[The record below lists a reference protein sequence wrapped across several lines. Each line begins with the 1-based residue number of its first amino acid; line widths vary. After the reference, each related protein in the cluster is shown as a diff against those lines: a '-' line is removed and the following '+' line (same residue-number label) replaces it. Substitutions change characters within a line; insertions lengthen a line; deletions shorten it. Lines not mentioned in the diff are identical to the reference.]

1 MIVLLLLFTIAH
13 SLILKKPDKYAGV
26 YRHMTGNFGIREGYY
41 NISNKEI
48 HVDYDNFH
56 GCKLIKNAI
65 GKLVL
70 LMRGKCSF
78 YKKALNVQ
86 RSGGLGMIVGNYLS
100 VHYELNMFGTY
111 YTYYVIDR
119 YDYVY
124 VYMSAPVTRIRIK
137 IPCILVHYHTFKM
150 LYVLN
155 QLHKN
160 KILVTLNNKGD
171 IMNDVVVTL
180 SDLRI
185 GIIIFFTL
193 FGLIMFLV
201 FLYITCTWV
210 DRLRD
215 KWHLLRRLAEI
226 KEFVWSDEIADQ
238 LSIYNSRCSICF
250 ENFDGSTSDV
260 SQDEGVE
267 VIVET
272 PGDRLIKVL
281 RCKHAFHTECIN
293 PWISQRNKCPLC
305 NTPVVDLLETRFK
318 RVDRVFH
325 QCCITIMNGYT
336 YIGILFIRAIL
347 CPCHLM
353 NIFYEKIR
361 QYCCRIQQ

>member
-1 MIVLLLLFTIAH
+1 MIVLLLLFTIANC
-13 SLILKKPDKYAGV
+13 LILEKPDKYAGV
-26 YRHMTGNFGIREGYY
+26 YRHMTANFGIREGDY
-41 NISNKEI
+41 NITNKEI

-56 GCKLIKNAI
+56 GCRLIKNAI

-86 RSGGLGMIVGNYLS
+86 RSGGVGMIVGNYLS
-100 VHYELNMFGTY
+100 IHYELDMFGTY
-111 YTYYVIDR
+111 YTYDVITR
-119 YDYVY
+119 YDY

-137 IPCILVHYHTFKM
+137 IPCILVHYGTFKM

-171 IMNDVVVTL
+171 IMNDVVVIW
-180 SDLRI
+180 SDLRTD
-185 GIIIFFTL
+185 IIIFFTL
-193 FGLIMFLV
+193 FGLIIFGMFL
-201 FLYITCTWV
+201 YMTCAWV
-210 DRLRD
+210 DGLRD
-215 KWHLLRRLAEI
+215 KWHLLRRLTEI

-260 SQDEGVE
+260 SQDEE
-267 VIVET
+267 VDVIIE
-272 PGDRLIKVL
+272 RLIKVL

-305 NTPVVDLLETRFK
+305 KTPVVDLLETMFK
-318 RVDRVFH
+318 RVDRALH
-325 QCCITIMNGYT
+325 QCYITIMNGYT
-336 YIGILFIRAIL
+336 YIGRLFIRVIL

-361 QYCCRIQQ
+361 RHCCRTQQ